1 MHIASHAIF
10 HMKYAHVR
18 WSGSEPA
25 TYKSLW
31 LVLLE
36 QKVEITI
43 IRLQMPQAINFFN
56 KIIEKEESYYALF
69 VN

>member
-1 MHIASHAIF
+1 VHIASHAIF
-10 HMKYAHVR
+10 HMKYTHVR
-18 WSGSEPA
+18 WSGFEPA

-43 IRLQMPQAINFFN
+43 IRLQMPHAINFFN